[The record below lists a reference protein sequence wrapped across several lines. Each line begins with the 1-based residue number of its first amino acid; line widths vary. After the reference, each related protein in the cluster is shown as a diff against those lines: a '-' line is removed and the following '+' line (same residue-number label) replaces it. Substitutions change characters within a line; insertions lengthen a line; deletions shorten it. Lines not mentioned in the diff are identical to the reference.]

1 MKKTLILL
9 AALLFST
16 MYTSA
21 RRVVFVTVD
30 GYRWQELFSGADS
43 LQIGNNEQLKANYWK
58 TTAEERRSLL
68 MPFTWSEI
76 ARNGLM
82 IGNRWKGC
90 RMQVKNKMQ
99 FSYPGYN
106 ELLCGH
112 PDDEQINTNN
122 PVWNPNVSIL
132 EIANNTDRYK
142 GKVLIFASWDRFIHI
157 LNEQRSHLEINT
169 GYRHSLSPNPTER
182 ERLVEKMQDAAPRF
196 WEHERADVFTHEYAI
211 EAMKSRKPELI
222 YIGYGDIDE
231 LAHMGDYRL
240 YLEGARTFDN
250 FLKEIWEYIQSDP
263 FYKDQTTLII
273 TCDHGRGCGKVKAD
287 DWRDHGTNTT
297 GSGETWFMAI
307 GKTYPPWE
315 RYPVTDS
322 ITTIRLQQLLP
333 ISCKSLL
340 RPNTHRLERK
350 WNSNTKIRTD
360 EKDNHGCHTSLHGN
374 IWHASTDA
382 EIQQQ

>member
-1 MKKTLILL
+1 
-9 AALLFST
+9 
-16 MYTSA
+16 
-21 RRVVFVTVD
+21 
-30 GYRWQELFSGADS
+30 
-43 LQIGNNEQLKANYWK
+43 
-58 TTAEERRSLL
+58 

-307 GKTYPPWE
+307 GKDIPALGEISGDRQY
-315 RYPVTDS
+315 YNNQVAA
-322 ITTIRLQQLLP
+322 TIADFLQIPFAPKHPQAG
-333 ISCKSLL
+333 KKM
-340 RPNTHRLERK
+340 EF
-350 WNSNTKIRTD
+350 
-360 EKDNHGCHTSLHGN
+360 
-374 IWHASTDA
+374 
-382 EIQQQ
+382 

>member
-1 MKKTLILL
+1 MWYSSLL
-9 AALLFST
+9 TDTA
-16 MYTSA
+16 
-21 RRVVFVTVD
+21 
-30 GYRWQELFSGADS
+30 GKLFSGADS
-43 LQIGNNEQLKANYWK
+43 LLIGNNEQLKANYWK
-58 TTAEERRSLL
+58 TTVEERRSLL

-122 PVWNPNVSIL
+122 RYGIKCFHP

-142 GKVLIFASWDRFIHI
+142 GKVLIFTSWDRFIHI

-263 FYKDQTTLII
+263 FT
-273 TCDHGRGCGKVKAD
+273 
-287 DWRDHGTNTT
+287 
-297 GSGETWFMAI
+297 
-307 GKTYPPWE
+307 KTRP
-315 RYPVTDS
+315 
-322 ITTIRLQQLLP
+322 L
-333 ISCKSLL
+333 SLL
-340 RPNTHRLERK
+340 LVT
-350 WNSNTKIRTD
+350 
-360 EKDNHGCHTSLHGN
+360 
-374 IWHASTDA
+374 TDA
-382 EIQQQ
+382 DAEK

>member
-43 LQIGNNEQLKANYWK
+43 LLIGNNEQLKANYWK

-297 GSGETWFMAI
+297 ESGETWFMAI
-307 GKTYPPWE
+307 GKDIPPWE

-350 WNSNTKIRTD
+350 WNSNTKTRTD
-360 EKDNHGCHTSLHGN
+360 EKDNHGCRTSLHGN

>member
-1 MKKTLILL
+1 M
-9 AALLFST
+9 
-16 MYTSA
+16 
-21 RRVVFVTVD
+21 
-30 GYRWQELFSGADS
+30 
-43 LQIGNNEQLKANYWK
+43 
-58 TTAEERRSLL
+58 
-68 MPFTWSEI
+68 
-76 ARNGLM
+76 
-82 IGNRWKGC
+82 
-90 RMQVKNKMQ
+90 
-99 FSYPGYN
+99 
-106 ELLCGH
+106 
-112 PDDEQINTNN
+112 
-122 PVWNPNVSIL
+122 
-132 EIANNTDRYK
+132 
-142 GKVLIFASWDRFIHI
+142 
-157 LNEQRSHLEINT
+157 NEQRSHLEINT

-307 GKTYPPWE
+307 GKDIPALGEISGDRQY
-315 RYPVTDS
+315 YNNQVAA
-322 ITTIRLQQLLP
+322 TIADFLQIPFAPKHPQAG
-333 ISCKSLL
+333 KKM
-340 RPNTHRLERK
+340 EF
-350 WNSNTKIRTD
+350 
-360 EKDNHGCHTSLHGN
+360 
-374 IWHASTDA
+374 
-382 EIQQQ
+382 